1 MTDLY
6 AGPLSLL
13 SLLGINTVISL
24 FNIKLFPNQ
33 ATRKWEK
40 EETRDRFSSTEI
52 NGTCR
57 SMTEESLVLSIFFPS
72 FSSKSS
78 SLFLHETRFPL
89 FVYSLYS
96 ISSASFSFFHQ
107 TFFLF
112 CCLIFVSISLFR
124 KEIILNTRQ
133 TDLFIFFHFHRIFFF
148 QKFYFFQKS
157 FPSINTM
164 ITNFFKLKQRDKK
177 SPKT

>member
-107 TFFLF
+107 TFFFF

-133 TDLFIFFHFHRIFFF
+133 TASFDLLSFPSNLFP
-148 QKFYFFQKS
+148 YFFQKS

-177 SPKT
+177 SLKT

>member
-1 MTDLY
+1 M
-6 AGPLSLL
+6 
-13 SLLGINTVISL
+13 ISL

-96 ISSASFSFFHQ
+96 ISSAASFSFFHQ

-164 ITNFFKLKQRDKK
+164 ITNFFKLK
-177 SPKT
+177 